1 MFGLRRL
8 ILQYLRRINLQ
19 EEYLMSAVQDLSV
32 IVSDLRV
39 SVDAAIA
46 KLEVGGADNP
56 TVVQAVADLQK
67 IKADLDAQVAK

>member
-1 MFGLRRL
+1 
-8 ILQYLRRINLQ
+8 
-19 EEYLMSAVQDLSV
+19 MSAVQDLSV